1 MIIREVTSEECKEIL
16 KIEKSCFSDPWSIS
30 DFEYQVKSPYSYL
43 IGAFADGQAV
53 GFVNTVCIVD
63 EIEINNIAVLEEYRG
78 NHIADRLLEFALS
91 LHPKAKS
98 AYLEVR
104 ESNLPAQKLYEKH
117 GFVKYSERK
126 NYYKNPTE
134 NAWLMVKQIH
144 LK

>member
-30 DFEYQVKSPYSYL
+30 DFEYQIKSPYSNL

-78 NHIADRLLEFALS
+78 NHIADKLLEFALLS
-91 LHPKAKS
+91 IKKQKKLILRSEKAIFLRKS
-98 AYLEVR
+98 FMK
-104 ESNLPAQKLYEKH
+104 S
-117 GFVKYSERK
+117 
-126 NYYKNPTE
+126 
-134 NAWLMVKQIH
+134 MV
-144 LK
+144 L